1 MTAEELIAFE
11 ADVAAEFNAG
21 HIRAPVHLSG
31 GCEDQ
36 IIEIF
41 RDIKPEDW
49 VCTNW
54 RSHYHCLLK
63 GVPPEWLRADILAGK
78 SITLTYPYF
87 KIFSSAIVGGSL
99 PIALGIALG
108 IKRRGG
114 AERVYCFLGD
124 MTARTGSF
132 YEVVKFATGFAL
144 PISFIVEDNG
154 ISVCTPT
161 ADAWGTR
168 QDFEPKI
175 MDYFYRLPWPH
186 SGAGVRVEF

>member
-63 GVPPEWLRADILAGK
+63 GVPPERLRADILAGK
-78 SITLTYPYF
+78 SITLTYPDF

-124 MTARTGSF
+124 MTARTGT
-132 YEVVKFATGFAL
+132 YHECLIYAIGQDL
-144 PISFIVEDNG
+144 PIRYYIEDNG

-161 ADAWGTR
+161 ADVWGGRANFFCTA
-168 QDFEPKI
+168 
-175 MDYFYRLPWPH
+175 YRYKYKMPHHH
-186 SGAGVRVEF
+186 SGAGVRVQF